1 MQNRT
6 DDLLL
11 ILGKTIEILKN
22 FEKVNIFPDYE
33 ALLKISKENPPDQP
47 DFFTE
52 AMDIYQNINDRAYVF
67 GFDHAAV
74 CFYQSY
80 QRPPME
86 VRKAI
91 INLLTICGD
100 DISACQFADECKE
113 QFLPR
118 SLMFRDIPLINREHL
133 LDIRHLAW
141 TGWEPADILTIMT
154 YQFRRSYMKKEQREI
169 ILQGLVSGID
179 KTERLPESLLAAVCA
194 YLYASLQAGQTQE
207 RRKELDKFI
216 NSTDYATAVI
226 QLLMQ
231 YRSADRA
238 YQMSP
243 RRQALEW
250 ISFRKSRLRLKQA
263 GFR

>member
-118 SLMFRDIPLINREHL
+118 SLMFRDIPLINRENL

-141 TGWEPADILTIMT
+141 T
-154 YQFRRSYMKKEQREI
+154 
-169 ILQGLVSGID
+169 
-179 KTERLPESLLAAVCA
+179 
-194 YLYASLQAGQTQE
+194 
-207 RRKELDKFI
+207 
-216 NSTDYATAVI
+216 
-226 QLLMQ
+226 
-231 YRSADRA
+231 
-238 YQMSP
+238 
-243 RRQALEW
+243 
-250 ISFRKSRLRLKQA
+250 
-263 GFR
+263 